1 MKGQLIDLTRSLNGG
16 WRLTIEVSQ
25 DVRGLFDKL
34 KDAPVALDLKKWRKP
49 RSKDANAYMWTLL
62 DKLADALHRDREGL
76 YADYIRQYGIYKDFA
91 LTEEEAKTFRHMWE
105 STGTGWPTDR
115 LDFTPDGERLVIRA
129 YYGSST
135 YNTKQMSRVI
145 DAIVTDCKEL
155 GIETLPPDE
164 LRRMGV
170 I

>member
-1 MKGQLIDLTRSLNGG
+1 MKGRLIDLARSINGG
-16 WRLTIEVSQ
+16 WRLTIEVNQ
-25 DVRGLFDKL
+25 DPRELWKRL
-34 KDAPVALDLKKWRKP
+34 KDAPVDLGLKKWRKP
-49 RSKDANAYMWTLL
+49 RSKDANAYMWSLL

-76 YADYIRQYGIYKDFA
+76 YREYVKEYGIYKDFA
-91 LTEEEAKTFRHMWE
+91 LTDGEAATFRHMWE
-105 STGTGWPTDR
+105 SNGTGWPTER
-115 LDFTPDGERLVIRA
+115 LDFTPDGERIVIRA

-135 YNTKQMSRVI
+135 YNTKQMSRLI